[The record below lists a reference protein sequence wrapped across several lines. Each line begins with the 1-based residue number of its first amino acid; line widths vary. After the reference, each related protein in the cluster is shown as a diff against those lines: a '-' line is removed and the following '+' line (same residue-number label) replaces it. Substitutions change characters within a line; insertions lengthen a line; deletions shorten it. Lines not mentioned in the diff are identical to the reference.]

1 MIKSRIE
8 AIQQEIKE
16 KYGLNARIDIVVHK
30 AMQDAEPDQFKAS
43 EFIRGIQPAI
53 GEGIKIDQGK
63 SSKWMECESWE
74 GQKRAVIF
82 YE

>member
-1 MIKSRIE
+1 MIKQHIE

-16 KYGLNARIDIVVHK
+16 KYGLSARVDIIVHRDMQNTSPCQSK
-30 AMQDAEPDQFKAS
+30 AND
-43 EFIRGIQPAI
+43 FICGIQPAI